1 MKEHL
6 ATRRNLGLFDFS
18 FMSLCEIAGS
28 GALAFLERLQT
39 RSIAALEPGR
49 IVYTLLLRDDG
60 SVFIDATLWRHA
72 DGKWW
77 LFTGRGSDIAW
88 VAARATGF
96 DVRIRDRSG
105 EFAVLALQG
114 PSSGRALAHLIG
126 EPPVRGL
133 RYFRFLETHLRNIRS
148 HVGRLG
154 FSGEL
159 GYEMVLP
166 ASEASAARKE
176 MLGLGAVE
184 CSFEAADSLRIES
197 GYVLFDR
204 EIDGRANPRE
214 LGLERLVSAPRARFP
229 LSRRLVG
236 LEIANRTASP
246 MLPLARVTSECDS
259 PILHR
264 RIGLGFADTQDA
276 VGSTVRLADG
286 RLARIA
292 RLPFYDPGRRLPR
305 VTPL

>member
-6 ATRRNLGLFDFS
+6 ATRRALGLFDFS
-18 FMSLCEIAGS
+18 FMSLCEIAGG

-49 IVYTLLLRDDG
+49 IVYTLLLHDDG

-72 DGKWW
+72 DGEWW
-77 LFTGRGSDIAW
+77 LFTGRRSDVAW
-88 VAARATGF
+88 IAARAAGF

-114 PSSGRALAHLIG
+114 PTSGGALARFAGTEL
-126 EPPVRGL
+126 VRSL
-133 RYFRFLETHLRNIRS
+133 RYFHFVRHGGTVI
-148 HVGRLG
+148 GRLG

-159 GYEMVLP
+159 GYEIVLP
-166 ASEASAARKE
+166 SSEAAAARKE
-176 MLGLGAVE
+176 MLRLGAVE

-236 LEIANRTASP
+236 LEISERTASAL
-246 MLPLARVTSECDS
+246 LPLARVTSECDS
-259 PILHR
+259 PVLGR
-264 RIGLGFADTQDA
+264 RIGLGFANTQDP

-286 RLARIA
+286 RHARIV

-305 VTPL
+305 AAPF

>member
-6 ATRRNLGLFDFS
+6 ATRRALGLFDFS

-39 RSIAALEPGR
+39 RSIAPLEPGR

-77 LFTGRGSDIAW
+77 LFTGRRSDVAC
-88 VAARATGF
+88 VAARAAGF

-133 RYFRFLETHLRNIRS
+133 RYFHFLETHLGGMLS

-159 GYEMVLP
+159 GYEIVLP
-166 ASEASAARKE
+166 ASEAAAARKE
-176 MLGLGAVE
+176 TLGLGAVE

-204 EIDGRANPRE
+204 EIDGRANAGE
-214 LGLERLVSAPRARFP
+214 LGLERLVSAPRARYP

-246 MLPLARVTSECDS
+246 LLPLARATSECDS
-259 PILHR
+259 PLLGR
-264 RIGLGFADTQDA
+264 RIGLGFANTQDP

-305 VTPL
+305 AAPF

>member
-1 MKEHL
+1 MNQHL
-6 ATRRNLGLFDFS
+6 ATRRALGVFDFS
-18 FMSLCEIAGS
+18 FMSLCEIAG
-28 GALAFLERLQT
+28 GEVPAFLEQLQT

-72 DGKWW
+72 DGEWW
-77 LFTGRGSDIAW
+77 LFTGRRSDVAW
-88 VAARATGF
+88 IGARAAGF

-105 EFAVLALQG
+105 ELAVLALQG
-114 PSSGRALAHLIG
+114 PTSGAVLARFAGTEL
-126 EPPVRGL
+126 VRSL
-133 RYFRFLETHLRNIRS
+133 RYFHFVRHGRTVI
-148 HVGRLG
+148 GRLG

-159 GYEMVLP
+159 GYEIVLP
-166 ASEASAARKE
+166 PSEASTVRKE
-176 MLGLGAVE
+176 MLRLGALE

-197 GYVLFDR
+197 GYVLFER

-229 LSRRLVG
+229 LSRQLVG
-236 LEIANRTASP
+236 LEIASRTASP
-246 MLPLARVTSECDS
+246 LLPLARVTSECDS
-259 PILHR
+259 PILLR
-264 RIGLGFADTQDA
+264 RIGLGFASPQAA

-292 RLPFYDPGRRLPR
+292 RLPFYDPGRHLPR
-305 VTPL
+305 ATPL